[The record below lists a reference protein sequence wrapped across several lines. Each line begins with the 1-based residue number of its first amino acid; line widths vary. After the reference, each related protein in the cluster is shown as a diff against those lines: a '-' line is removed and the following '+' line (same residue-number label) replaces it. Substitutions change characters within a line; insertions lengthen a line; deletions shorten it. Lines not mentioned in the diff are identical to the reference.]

1 MITLEEKNSGG
12 EDTNFIDVTL
22 LFEDGK
28 QVKPKKGFKSFK
40 MTCK

>member
-1 MITLEEKNSGG
+1 MITLE
-12 EDTNFIDVTL
+12 FFFDVTL